1 MTTYSKS
8 IPNCQNIP
16 KPSRSRAVT
25 PLPLWFSALLL
36 ITYLLPTWSI
46 SAGIAAKSRETLN
59 FEHFCLKLLSIPVC
73 RSFFV
78 DLFFLSI
85 FGNSIFLFFLSISVC
100 RSSIFFIF
108 CRSLFFFCRSFHH
121 FLSIFDLFSRSSI
134 FIFEVFLCRSFLLKK
149 DRQKSLAT

>member
-1 MTTYSKS
+1 MNTTG
-8 IPNCQNIP
+8 
-16 KPSRSRAVT
+16 
-25 PLPLWFSALLL
+25 
-36 ITYLLPTWSI
+36 
-46 SAGIAAKSRETLN
+46 GIAAKSRETLN

-108 CRSLFFFCRSFHH
+108 CRSLFFFVDPYSSILDLFYFLSIFIFFCRSFHH